1 MKLFFKFF
9 VFLLFFIFSNFSFLY
24 ANELKAVYLIEVGTI
39 NIGNLIWNIK
49 KSDNN
54 YKISIILK
62 DKGFLSGVYKFNGK
76 YETRG
81 LIFNNSLIPLEY
93 KQNWIT
99 RKKERNV
106 NIVFKNG
113 SLNKLFLFPEEKE
126 HSRIQYIGIKNFL
139 DPLSSFLNLLMGNN
153 QSKTIDGR
161 RIYSL
166 VVDEDNKKEGA
177 ITRKI
182 LIKNYIN
189 IWSDHKRKDLEYIE
203 IVQQFNESV
212 DLLPMIIKIK
222 FKGIVFK
229 LRRI

>member
-1 MKLFFKFF
+1 MSKEIL
-9 VFLLFFIFSNFSFLY
+9 VVDDNSDIRLL
-24 ANELKAVYLIEVGTI
+24 
-39 NIGNLIWNIK
+39 
-49 KSDNN
+49 
-54 YKISIILK
+54 ISSILK
-62 DKGFLSGVYKFNGK
+62 DKGFLSSVYKFNGK
-76 YETRG
+76 YEARG
-81 LIFNNSLIPLEY
+81 LVFNNSLIPLEY
-93 KQNWIT
+93 NQNWIT

-113 SLNKLFLFPEEKE
+113 SLNKLFIVPEEKE

-166 VVDEDNKKEGA
+166 VVDEDSKKEGT
-177 ITRKI
+177 ITRKV

-189 IWSDHKRKDLEYIE
+189 IWSDHDRKDLEYIE
-203 IVQQFNESV
+203 IAQKLNESI
-212 DLLPMIIKIK
+212 DLLPIIIKIK

-229 LRRI
+229 LRKI